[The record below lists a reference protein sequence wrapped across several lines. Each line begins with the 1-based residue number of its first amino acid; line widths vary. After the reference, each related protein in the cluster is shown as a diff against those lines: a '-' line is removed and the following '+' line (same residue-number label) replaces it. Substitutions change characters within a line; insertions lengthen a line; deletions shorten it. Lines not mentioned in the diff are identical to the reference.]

1 MFETLNVKGLL
12 EAAGT
17 YLTLRLGEVSLGP
30 VETSVFVLALAAALL
45 SGFNLW
51 RISRSENR
59 QDRLFMLRTR
69 SAHDTGERERPR
81 RPRWYTRLGGQ
92 IAASPI
98 IGIAEQQRLLG
109 ALAAAGIKGHGDLG
123 TFFASKLCGAVA
135 FAALAW
141 LFLEWRQFFGGLVVV
156 RVALLLGALMLGW
169 RFPDVVLSR
178 LAARR
183 RRHIEHGLPD
193 ALDLLV
199 ICAEAG
205 LSLDQAIDQVAHDMH
220 AANPAVADEFATT
233 AVEMRVLTDRGE
245 ALENLVRR
253 TGIASLRGITATLTQ
268 AIRFGTPLAES
279 MRILAAE
286 LRTERLARLE
296 ERAAR
301 LPVLLAIPMMMF
313 ILPCLLMVIGTPV
326 ALRVGDT
333 LRQVLHKGL

>member
-17 YLTLRLGEVSLGP
+17 YLTLRMGEVSLGP
-30 VETSVFVLALAAALL
+30 VETSVFVLALAAAFL
-45 SGFNLW
+45 SGLNLW
-51 RISRSENR
+51 RISRSEDR
-59 QDRLFMLRTR
+59 QDRLVTLRTG
-69 SAHDTGERERPR
+69 SARDTGEQDRLRG
-81 RPRWYTRLGGQ
+81 PRWYTRLGGQ

-98 IGIAEQQRLLG
+98 IGIAEQQRLLA

-141 LFLEWRQFFGGLVVV
+141 LFLEWKQFFGGLVVV
-156 RVALLLGALMLGW
+156 RMALLLGALMLGW

-183 RRHIEHGLPD
+183 RLRIEQGLPD

-205 LSLDQAIDQVAHDMH
+205 LSLDQAIEQVAHDMH
-220 AANPAVADEFATT
+220 AANPTVADEFTIT
-233 AVEMRVLTDRGE
+233 AAEMRVLTDRGE

-253 TGIASLRGITATLTQ
+253 TGVASLRGITATLTQ

-301 LPVLLAIPMMMF
+301 LPVLLAIPMMLF

-333 LRQVLHKGL
+333 LRQVIHKGL

>member
-1 MFETLNVKGLL
+1 MFETPNIEELL
-12 EAAGT
+12 ATVGT
-17 YLTLRLGEVSLGP
+17 YLTIQLGEVSLGP
-30 VETSVFVLALAAALL
+30 VETSVFVLALAAALR

-51 RISRSENR
+51 RISRSETR
-59 QDRLFMLRTR
+59 QDRLVILRHAFLCVT
-69 SAHDTGERERPR
+69 PVNR
-81 RPRWYTRLGGQ
+81 RPRSPRWKQGSGTDRREPSHRL
-92 IAASPI
+92 
-98 IGIAEQQRLLG
+98 AEQQRLLG
-109 ALAAAGIKGHGDLG
+109 ALAAAGIKGHGDLA
-123 TFFASKLCGAVA
+123 TFIASKLCAAVA
-135 FAALAW
+135 FAAVTW
-141 LFLEWRQFFGGLVVV
+141 LFLEWKQFFGGLAVV

-169 RFPDVVLSR
+169 RFPDIVLLR

-183 RRHIEHGLPD
+183 RRHIEQGLPD

-205 LSLDQAIDQVAHDMH
+205 LSLDQAIDQVAHDMR

-233 AVEMRVLTDRGE
+233 AVEMRVLTDRSQ
-245 ALENLVRR
+245 ALENLVQR
-253 TGIASLRGITATLTQ
+253 TGLPTLRGITATLTQ

-333 LRQVLHKGL
+333 LRQVIHKGF